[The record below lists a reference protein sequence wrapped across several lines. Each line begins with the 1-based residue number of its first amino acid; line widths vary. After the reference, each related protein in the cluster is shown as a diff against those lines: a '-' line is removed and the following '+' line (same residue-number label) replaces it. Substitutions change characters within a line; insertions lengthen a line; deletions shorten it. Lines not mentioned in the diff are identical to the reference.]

1 MCCSGDGAGANL
13 QDNKEDGDD
22 GDEDDEGEE
31 EVFTRK
37 FEPQLS
43 E

>member
-1 MCCSGDGAGANL
+1 MCCSGTGAGANL
-13 QDNKEDGDD
+13 QDNKEHGDD

-37 FEPQLS
+37 FVPQLS

>member
-1 MCCSGDGAGANL
+1 MCCSGDEARANF

-31 EVFTRK
+31 EVFIRK
-37 FEPQLS
+37 VEPQLS